1 MMQDFQLYFLQDSQ
15 KYGSEQIVPLDKSDF
30 MPIGDMRTE
39 SEIVAERLEKD
50 LVAQG
55 SFSASD
61 IISHSVFS
69 DEFTHLEPG
78 LFEEQSKKA
87 KFTNLK

>member
-1 MMQDFQLYFLQDSQ
+1 M
-15 KYGSEQIVPLDKSDF
+15 PLDKSNF
-30 MPIGDMRTE
+30 IPIGDMR
-39 SEIVAERLEKD
+39 SEAEIIAERIDKD
-50 LVAQG
+50 LIAQG

-61 IISHSVFS
+61 IISHSVFQ

-87 KFTNLK
+87 KFTNLKQVKKSIQNSANK